1 MLRRGD
7 EVEYKTQMGA
17 LSEGRK
23 GAHQPL
29 CNIKGAS
36 SRASGLDPVAP
47 TQLSSSSCVNGA
59 PHLCEV
65 HPARLYAAV

>member
-17 LSEGRK
+17 VSEGRK
-23 GAHQPL
+23 GAIQPL
-29 CNIKGAS
+29 CIIKGAP
-36 SRASGLDPVAP
+36 SRASVLDLVAP
-47 TQLSSSSCVNGA
+47 TQLSSSGCVNGA

-65 HPARLYAAV
+65 HPARSYAAV